1 MGWAADCLGL
11 YWEKFCLHHSCRIR
25 VQYPDYIYEMN
36 AEMEGNRWWKG
47 FKRFHGVSW
56 ERQNQSQQLISP
68 HYMDLHLCF
77 SGIGSAL
84 TRFARFGFWPG
95 SGFRPCFGQRPSQM
109 SELSGPVSWWISF
122 TKKIVCSLWFVLIQ
136 LWGKALFP
144 PLDETL
150 QISLTFEGTSCLDQ
164 AGYCLKYSPVVLQPT
179 ALDSDMKIW
188 STMIENAS
196 KCRFFLLCSGV

>member
-1 MGWAADCLGL
+1 MKWTLKWKEIVG
-11 YWEKFCLHHSCRIR
+11 EKGSNVFMVSPENGRTKANSSSVHITWISICAFQALVRLL
-25 VQYPDYIYEMN
+25 PD
-36 AEMEGNRWWKG
+36 
-47 FKRFHGVSW
+47 
-56 ERQNQSQQLISP
+56 LP
-68 HYMDLHLCF
+68 DL
-77 SGIGSAL
+77 
-84 TRFARFGFWPG
+84 G

-136 LWGKALFP
+136 LWGKALFT